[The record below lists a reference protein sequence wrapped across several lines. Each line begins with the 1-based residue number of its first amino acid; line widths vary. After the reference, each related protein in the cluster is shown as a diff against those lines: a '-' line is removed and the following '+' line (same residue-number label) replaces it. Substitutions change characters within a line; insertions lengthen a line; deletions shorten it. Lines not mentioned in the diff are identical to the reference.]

1 MADGVAPAEA
11 AAKESPIYDEW
22 AAQFFRRHY
31 LSFTDVADALRGGLE
46 APPQLVENLVIEAQ
60 VNWLSGHPGHGKTTV
75 AMWIAKQHMENDG
88 HVIWLDWEGGVTPTL
103 LRAREVGVADDLLA
117 SHFHLA
123 NDPEVSPD
131 AAGLLKLE
139 RALREWP
146 KALVVFDSASKALS
160 LAGLSENTPEEVTRW
175 TTQIVMP
182 VRKYGATALVI
193 DHVVKGATA
202 TMPYPRGSG
211 SKLADTEVAWYV
223 ERAEEFNREK
233 AGELKLTRHKDRSGV
248 LPEEVRLRIGD
259 GMGGLPIEMIDSGSR
274 SKDNLG
280 IIKERVVEALK
291 AEAPKQLTTT
301 QLRKMVK
308 GNNTKIADAAK
319 DLAADP
325 TEPVSVESGSGE
337 KVLFCYDEEA
347 VASPLVRAV
356 L

>member
-1 MADGVAPAEA
+1 MAEQVAVEIPSAF
-11 AAKESPIYDEW
+11 DEW
-22 AAQFFRRHY
+22 AAQFIRHHY
-31 LSFTDVADALRGGLE
+31 LLFTDVADALDGGLE
-46 APPQLVENLVIEAQ
+46 APPQLVENLIIEAQ

-75 AMWIAKQHMENDG
+75 AMWIAKLYMENNG

-117 SHFHLA
+117 SNFHLA
-123 NDPEVSPD
+123 NDPEISPD
-131 AAGLLKLE
+131 STGLGKLE
-139 RALREWP
+139 RALRDWP

-160 LAGLSENTPEEVTRW
+160 LAGLGENAPEEVTRW

-182 VRKYGATALVI
+182 VRKFGATALVI

-223 ERAEEFNREK
+223 EKAEDFNREK
-233 AGELKLTRHKDRSGV
+233 AGELKLTRHKDRSGI
-248 LPEEVRLRIGD
+248 LPEEVRLKIGD
-259 GMGGLPIEMIDSGSR
+259 GMGGLPIEVVGSGER
-274 SKDNLG
+274 SKDNLSVV
-280 IIKERVVEALK
+280 KERVVGALK

-301 QLRKMVK
+301 QLRNMVT
-308 GNNTKIADAAK
+308 GNNTRIRDAAK

-337 KVLFCYDEEA
+337 KVLFCYDENA
-347 VASPLVRAV
+347 VKSPLARSV